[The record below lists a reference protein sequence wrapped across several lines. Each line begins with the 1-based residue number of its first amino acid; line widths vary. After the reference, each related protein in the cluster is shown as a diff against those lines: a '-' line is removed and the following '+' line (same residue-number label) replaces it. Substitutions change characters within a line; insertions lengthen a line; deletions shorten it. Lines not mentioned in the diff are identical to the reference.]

1 MSTEHHQFVI
11 VGAGMAADAA
21 AHGIRDQGAEGSI
34 AILGEEP
41 TIPFPRPALS
51 KKLWTDPEFTVE
63 NTALDTVRETDALLH
78 LETRVVGVDTD
89 AHEVRT
95 EDGRTVRYDK
105 LLVTTGGHLRTIADL
120 PPGDRVLYYRSLTDY
135 QRLRGLVDSGAE
147 GGAGDRPHVAV
158 VGGGYIGTEIA
169 AALVQQGCRVTLL
182 HPDEVLGGP
191 MFPASLARDFQ
202 RRFTD
207 AGVDVRGGATVTG
220 GSESADG
227 VRLELEG
234 GGSLEADLAV
244 VGLGI
249 EPATSFL
256 EGVVDLA
263 EDGGVL
269 VDERLRASA
278 PDVYAAGDV
287 ATYPDPV
294 LGRTRVEHVDN
305 ATTMGETAG
314 RILAGSDEVH
324 DHTPMFYSD
333 VFDLGYQAVG
343 TLDSSLE
350 TFVDEVEGGA
360 VAYYLSS
367 TEVVGVLLWNL
378 DEGVDEATEL
388 LAKHTRPAD
397 AADLAGTITP

>member
-34 AILGEEP
+34 AILGEES

-51 KKLWTDPEFTVE
+51 KKLWTDPDFTVE
-63 NTALDTVRETDALLH
+63 NTALDTVRDTDALLH

-95 EDGRTVRYDK
+95 EDGRTLRYDK
-105 LLVTTGGHLRTIADL
+105 LLVTTGGHPRTIPAL
-120 PPGDRVLYYRSLTDY
+120 PPGDRVLYYRTLTDY
-135 QRLRGLVDSGAE
+135 QRLRGLVH
-147 GGAGDRPHVAV
+147 DRPHVAV

-169 AALVQQGCRVTLL
+169 AALVQQDCRVTLL
-182 HPDEVLGGP
+182 HPDEVLSGP
-191 MFPASLARDFQ
+191 MFPAPLARDFQ

-207 AGVDVRGGATVTG
+207 AGVEVRGGARVAG
-220 GSESADG
+220 GAESADG

-234 GGSLEADLAV
+234 GGSVEADLVV

-269 VDERLRASA
+269 VDERLRTSA
-278 PDVYAAGDV
+278 PDVHAAGDV

-305 ATTMGETAG
+305 ATTMGEAAG
-314 RILAGSDEVH
+314 RILAGSEEPY

-343 TLDSSLE
+343 TLDASLE

-378 DEGVDEATEL
+378 DVGVDEATEL
-388 LAKHTRPAD
+388 LAKHSRPD
-397 AADLAGTITP
+397 DPADLAGTITP

>member
-51 KKLWTDPEFTVE
+51 KKLWTDPDFTVE
-63 NTALDTVRETDALLH
+63 NTALDTVGETDALLH
-78 LETRVVGVDTD
+78 LETRVVGVDAD

-95 EDGRTVRYDK
+95 EDGRTLRYDK
-105 LLVTTGGHLRTIADL
+105 LLVTTGGHPRTIAAL

-135 QRLRGLVDSGAE
+135 QRLRGLVE
-147 GGAGDRPHVAV
+147 AGRKDGDTPHVAV

-191 MFPASLARDFQ
+191 MFPAVLAQDFQ

-220 GSESADG
+220 GTESADG

-378 DEGVDEATEL
+378 DDGVEEAKQL
-388 LAKHTRPAD
+388 LAEHDRPTD
-397 AADLAGTITP
+397 AADLAGRITP

>member
-1 MSTEHHQFVI
+1 MSTEHHQYVI

-21 AHGIRDQGAEGSI
+21 AHGIRDQGGEGSI

-51 KKLWTDPEFTVE
+51 KKLWTDPDFTVE

-78 LETRVVGVDTD
+78 LETRVVGVDAD

-95 EDGRTVRYDK
+95 EDGRTIRYDK
-105 LLVTTGGHLRTIADL
+105 LLVTTGGQPRTIAGL
-120 PPGDRVLYYRSLTDY
+120 PPGDRVLYYRTLTDY
-135 QRLRGLVDSGAE
+135 QRLRGLVAE
-147 GGAGDRPHVAV
+147 RPHVAV

-169 AALVQQGCRVTLL
+169 AALVQNGCRVTLL

-191 MFPASLARDFQ
+191 MFPAPLAQAFQ

-207 AGVDVRGGATVTG
+207 AGVDVRGRARVTG
-220 GSESADG
+220 GAESADG
-227 VRLELEG
+227 VRLDLDG
-234 GGSLEADLAV
+234 GGTLAADLAV

-269 VDERLRASA
+269 VDEHLRASA

-287 ATYPDPV
+287 ATYPDPI

-314 RILAGSDEVH
+314 RILAGSGEAH

-350 TFVDEVEGGA
+350 TFVEEVEGGA
-360 VAYYLSS
+360 VAYYLTG

-378 DEGVDEATEL
+378 DDGVGEATQL
-388 LAKHTRPAD
+388 LAQHDRPAD

>member
-1 MSTEHHQFVI
+1 MSTEHHQYVI
-11 VGAGMAADAA
+11 VGGGMAADAA
-21 AHGIRDQGAEGSI
+21 AHGIRDQGGEGSI

-51 KKLWTDPEFTVE
+51 KKLWTDPDFTVE

-78 LETRVVGVDTD
+78 LETRVVGVDAD

-95 EDGRTVRYDK
+95 EDGRTIRYDK
-105 LLVTTGGHLRTIADL
+105 LLVTTGGHPRTITGL

-135 QRLRGLVDSGAE
+135 QRLRGLTE
-147 GGAGDRPHVAV
+147 GEGSPHVAV

-169 AALVQQGCRVTLL
+169 AAMVQQGCRVTLL
-182 HPDEVLGGP
+182 HPGEVLGGP
-191 MFPASLARDFQ
+191 MFPPRLAAAFEQ
-202 RRFTD
+202 RFTD
-207 AGVDVRGGATVTG
+207 AGVDVRGGARVTG
-220 GSESADG
+220 GAESADG

-234 GGSLEADLAV
+234 GGTIDADLAV

-256 EGVVDLA
+256 QGVVDLA

-269 VDERLRASA
+269 VDEHLRTSA
-278 PDVYAAGDV
+278 PDVHAAGDV
-287 ATYPDPV
+287 ATYPDRV

-305 ATTMGETAG
+305 ATSMGGTAG
-314 RILAGSDEVH
+314 RILAGSDETY

-360 VAYYLSS
+360 VAYYLTG

-378 DEGVDEATEL
+378 DDGVEEATQL
-388 LAKHTRPAD
+388 LAKHDRPAD
-397 AADLAGTITP
+397 PTDLAGTITP

>member
-1 MSTEHHQFVI
+1 
-11 VGAGMAADAA
+11 
-21 AHGIRDQGAEGSI
+21 
-34 AILGEEP
+34 
-41 TIPFPRPALS
+41 
-51 KKLWTDPEFTVE
+51 
-63 NTALDTVRETDALLH
+63 
-78 LETRVVGVDTD
+78 
-89 AHEVRT
+89 
-95 EDGRTVRYDK
+95 
-105 LLVTTGGHLRTIADL
+105 
-120 PPGDRVLYYRSLTDY
+120 
-135 QRLRGLVDSGAE
+135 
-147 GGAGDRPHVAV
+147 
-158 VGGGYIGTEIA
+158 
-169 AALVQQGCRVTLL
+169 
-182 HPDEVLGGP
+182 
-191 MFPASLARDFQ
+191 MFPPSLAQDFQ
-202 RRFTD
+202 RRFID
-207 AGVDVRGGATVTG
+207 AGVDVRGGSRVAAG
-220 GSESADG
+220 AESADG

-234 GGSLEADLAV
+234 GGTLEADLAV

-256 EGVVDLA
+256 AGVVDLA

-269 VDERLRASA
+269 VDERLRTSA

-305 ATTMGETAG
+305 ATTMGEVAG
-314 RILAGSDEVH
+314 RILAGSEETY

-333 VFDLGYQAVG
+333 VLDLGYQAVG

>member
-1 MSTEHHQFVI
+1 MTQEHYRYVV

-21 AHGIRDQGAEGSI
+21 AHGIRDRDEDGSI

-51 KKLWTDPEFTVE
+51 KKLWTDPDFTVQ
-63 NTALDTVRETDALLH
+63 NTALDTVGETDAALH
-78 LETRVVGVDTD
+78 LETRVVAVHPDK
-89 AHEVRT
+89 HEVRT
-95 EDGRTVRYDK
+95 EDGRTIGYDR
-105 LLVTTGGHLRTIADL
+105 LLVTTGGHPRTLPGL

-135 QRLRGLVDSGAE
+135 ERLRGHVA
-147 GGAGDRPHVAV
+147 DRPHVAV
-158 VGGGYIGTEIA
+158 VGGGYIGSEIA

-182 HPDEVLGGP
+182 HPDDVLGAP
-191 MFPASLARDFQ
+191 MFPSALAAAFE

-207 AGVDVRGGATVTG
+207 AGVEVRGGARVSG
-220 GSESADG
+220 GTESADG
-227 VRLELEG
+227 VRLELSD
-234 GGSLEADLAV
+234 GSTLDADLAV

-256 EGVVDLA
+256 RDTVDLA

-269 VDERLRASA
+269 VDEHLRTTA
-278 PDVYAAGDV
+278 PDVWAAGDV
-287 ATYPDPV
+287 ATYPDPI
-294 LGRTRVEHVDN
+294 LGRTRVEHVDG

-314 RILAGSDEVH
+314 RILAGSDEAYE
-324 DHTPMFYSD
+324 HTPMFYSD

-360 VAYYLSS
+360 VVYYLSS
-367 TEVVGVLLWNL
+367 TEVVGVLLWDL
-378 DEGVDEATEL
+378 DDGVDEAKAV
-388 LAKHTRPAD
+388 LAEHTRPAD
-397 AADLAGTITP
+397 ASELAGTITP

>member
-1 MSTEHHQFVI
+1 MSTEHHQYVI

-21 AHGIRDQGAEGSI
+21 AHGIRDHGSEGSI

-51 KKLWTDPEFTVE
+51 KKLWTDPDFTVE

-78 LETRVVGVDTD
+78 LETRVVGVDPD

-95 EDGRTVRYDK
+95 EDGRTIRYDK
-105 LLVTTGGHLRTIADL
+105 LLVTTGGHPRTIAGL
-120 PPGDRVLYYRSLTDY
+120 PPGHRVLYYRSLSDY
-135 QRLRGLVDSGAE
+135 QRLRGLVGTED
-147 GGAGDRPHVAV
+147 GAGDRPHVAV

-191 MFPASLARDFQ
+191 MFPGSLARDFQ
-202 RRFTD
+202 RRFTG
-207 AGVDVRGGATVTG
+207 AGVDVRGGARVTG
-220 GSESADG
+220 GAESADG

-234 GGSLEADLAV
+234 GGSLDADLAV

-256 EGVVDLA
+256 QGVVDLA

-287 ATYPDPV
+287 ATYPDPI

-305 ATTMGETAG
+305 ATTMGESAG
-314 RILAGSDEVH
+314 RILAGSEEVH

-360 VAYYLSS
+360 VVYYLSG

-378 DEGVDEATEL
+378 DDGVEEAKRL
-388 LAKHTRPAD
+388 LAAHDRPAD
-397 AADLAGTITP
+397 PSALAGTITP